1 MKRVITFDSFIR
13 TSAIIL
19 GIVLLIKTVD
29 YLSAVLVPFFVA
41 CFIAYLIFPVVEFFQ
56 YKLHFHYRIL
66 AIVAAML
73 LICGVA
79 ILLIW
84 LTIPPVVEDFN
95 RFIDIVD
102 HYIKDKSHH
111 NDIEQYIAK
120 YCNEKDLLDML
131 KNGQLLN
138 LLRSVMPGMWNVLQ
152 HTAGIVLSIVSW
164 SMSILYLF
172 FILYDY
178 DHISQGWLKLV
189 PQHYHSFANT
199 LFSDLKQG
207 MNAYFRGQM
216 LIAFCVGVLYCIGFT
231 IIDFPLAIPLGILIG
246 VLSFIPYLHAL
257 GLIPAFF
264 LCVLKSAETGQN
276 FWLVTLSAAL
286 VFIIIQ
292 IIQDA
297 LLTPKIMG
305 KAIGLP
311 PFLILLSLSV
321 WGFLLGIIGMI
332 IALPLTTIIFSYY
345 KRYISKTE

>member
-1 MKRVITFDSFIR
+1 
-13 TSAIIL
+13 
-19 GIVLLIKTVD
+19 
-29 YLSAVLVPFFVA
+29 
-41 CFIAYLIFPVVEFFQ
+41 
-56 YKLHFHYRIL
+56 
-66 AIVAAML
+66 
-73 LICGVA
+73 
-79 ILLIW
+79 
-84 LTIPPVVEDFN
+84 
-95 RFIDIVD
+95 
-102 HYIKDKSHH
+102 
-111 NDIEQYIAK
+111 
-120 YCNEKDLLDML
+120 
-131 KNGQLLN
+131 
-138 LLRSVMPGMWNVLQ
+138 
-152 HTAGIVLSIVSW
+152 
-164 SMSILYLF
+164 
-172 FILYDY
+172 
-178 DHISQGWLKLV
+178 SQGWLKLV
-189 PQHYHSFANT
+189 PRRYQSFANT

-216 LIAFCVGVLYCIGFT
+216 LIAFCVGILYCIGFT

-257 GLIPAFF
+257 GLIPAFI

-276 FWLVTLSAAL
+276 FWLVILSAAL